1 MTPASRRTW
10 RQVALAAIVVVGLAA
25 LAIIGG
31 TTVFFYRHIRAEV
44 VPADT
49 AEERIA
55 AARARFGSRPAFL
68 RVDADS
74 RPVVN
79 GRENTGGSHEAL
91 ATFRALAY
99 DPTAGKLVDINI
111 PFWLLRLVPNG
122 RISLDASSGID
133 FGAERLRLNLSAL
146 EDLGPGLVVDHQDRG
161 GRKVLVWT
169 E

>member
-1 MTPASRRTW
+1 MTQASRRTW
-10 RQVALAAIVVVGLAA
+10 RQVAVAAIVVVALAA

-31 TTVFFYRHIRAEV
+31 TTVFFYRHIRAEF

-68 RVDADS
+68 RVDADR

-79 GRENTGGSHEAL
+79 GREHTGGSHETL
-91 ATFRALAY
+91 ATLRALAY
-99 DPTAGKLVDINI
+99 DPTARKLVDISI
-111 PFWLLRLVPNG
+111 PFWVLRLAPNG

-133 FGAERLRLNLSAL
+133 FGAEQLRLNLSAL
-146 EDLGPGLVVDHQDRG
+146 EDLGPGLVIDQEDRG
-161 GRKVLVWT
+161 GRKILVWT